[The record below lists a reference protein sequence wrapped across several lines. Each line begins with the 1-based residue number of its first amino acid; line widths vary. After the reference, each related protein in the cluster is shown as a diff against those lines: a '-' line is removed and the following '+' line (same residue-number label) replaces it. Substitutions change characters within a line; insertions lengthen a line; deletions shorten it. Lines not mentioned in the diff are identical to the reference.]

1 MDSSN
6 PQCRVRQCFN
16 CEESTVFFC
25 SKCDQNLCGSCR
37 RKHLHDLSTTHHDT
51 VAYRVKLGEQ
61 DIEEMCRM
69 HPYRKYIGYCETF
82 KVPFCDYCMVEDIKL
97 QLHPILPIGIAF
109 HRILTEL
116 NQTPS
121 HIIST
126 ITNEDLFYRRALMVE
141 MQSDIKKLNTKMSSQ
156 KHLSNMS
163 TKAQKLKQ
171 LIDKVVNDRNKCVWI
186 LQNQKMRSHIATI
199 QKYEHRYEKSAIKP
213 TKFISFLK
221 TSLSNI
227 QSGPKLA
234 QSSHLSLTESINEE
248 NVIRF
253 ICAFTLSDRGKR
265 RLGNESLLELMPRPE
280 LQQRLKLTDTSG
292 CSHMSRVRPDQ
303 FWVSDNRNNLIL
315 LNKNGDIQ
323 KHFQNEIYTHVYD
336 LTGAHTVDRNN
347 HLIYIDTNNQIIRF
361 INREINTLYFE
372 DNDNQWIYR
381 CVFSSQLTGNLLIGM
396 SNEDSSCSK
405 ITQYTIES
413 SYLGKLVQT
422 IQYDNAGTEL
432 YVGPCYITE
441 NNNGDVVVSDWKNGV
456 VVTDSRGR
464 HRFTFKKD
472 PYGSVVSPT
481 GICTD
486 PLSQIL
492 VCVLHKVMVLDKD
505 GQFISYIL
513 SMPPEIMLVTNS
525 LSLDSNTHCLWIG
538 SVSDVRVHAYKYLK
552 RRDALLGMYASVL

>member
-6 PQCRVRQCFN
+6 PQCRVRQCFK
-16 CEESTVFFC
+16 CEGSTVFFC
-25 SKCDQNLCGSCR
+25 FMCDQNLCGPCR
-37 RKHLHDLSTTHHDT
+37 RKHLHDLSTTHHET
-51 VAYRVKLGEQ
+51 HHAIVNRVKLGKRYIVQ
-61 DIEEMCRM
+61 MCRI
-69 HPYRKYIGYCETF
+69 HPDSSYIYCCERC
-82 KVPFCDYCMVEDIKL
+82 KLPLCDDCKTEHELHQIIPIYDIYS
-97 QLHPILPIGIAF
+97 ILY
-109 HRILTEL
+109 
-116 NQTPS
+116 TPS
-121 HIIST
+121 HIIRT
-126 ITNEDLFYRRALMVE
+126 IRSEDLFKRLALMVE
-141 MQSDIKKLNTKMSSQ
+141 IQSDIKKLNRKMPSH
-156 KHLSNMS
+156 KHLSNMF

-171 LIDKVVNDRNKCVWI
+171 LIDKVVYDRNKCVWI

-199 QKYEHRYEKSAIKP
+199 QKYEHSYEESSIKP
-213 TKFISFLK
+213 TQFISFLK

-234 QSSHLSLTESINEE
+234 QSSHLSLTESLNEE

-253 ICAFTLSDRGKR
+253 ICAFTLSDRGER
-265 RLGNESLLELMPRPE
+265 RLGNESLLELMPKPE
-280 LQQRLKLTDTSG
+280 LQQLLKLNDTSG
-292 CSHMSRVRPDQ
+292 CLHMSRVRPDQ

-347 HLIYIDTNNQIIRF
+347 QLIYIDTNNQIIRF
-361 INREINTLYFE
+361 INREINTLCFE

-405 ITQYTIES
+405 ITQYTIKS

-472 PYGSVVSPT
+472 PYGSVVSPK

-513 SMPPEIMLVTNS
+513 SMPPEIMIVTNS

-538 SVSDVRVHAYKYLK
+538 SVSDGRVHAYKYLK